1 MILDPVVL
9 EAFSH
14 PRGFHNFHAPN
25 ELRSLLEGPI
35 VTASN
40 R

>member
-1 MILDPVVL
+1 MR
-9 EAFSH
+9 ETFSH
-14 PRGFHNFHAPN
+14 PRGFHNSYAPN
-25 ELRSLLEGPI
+25 ELRSLLEGLI

>member
-1 MILDPVVL
+1 MILNPVVR
-9 EAFSH
+9 ETFSH
-14 PRGFHNFHAPN
+14 PRGFHKFHAPN
-25 ELRSLLEGPI
+25 EFKSLLEGLI

>member
-1 MILDPVVL
+1 MILNPVVR
-9 EAFSH
+9 ETFSH

-25 ELRSLLEGPI
+25 ELWSLLDSLIG
-35 VTASN
+35 TGSN

>member
-1 MILDPVVL
+1 MILNPVVR
-9 EAFSH
+9 ETFGNRVDSTI
-14 PRGFHNFHAPN
+14 FMPN
-25 ELRSLLEGPI
+25 ELKSLLEGLI

>member
-1 MILDPVVL
+1 MILNPVVRETL
-9 EAFSH
+9 SH
-14 PRGFHNFHAPN
+14 PPGFHKFHAPN
-25 ELRSLLEGPI
+25 ELRSLLEGLI